1 MNLRINVL
9 QIEVQIIGI
18 RVPIMVKKRFSFFGL
33 HFIEAHSVKKNLANI
48 FPGMI
53 VTLCGTDLSYV

>member
-1 MNLRINVL
+1 
-9 QIEVQIIGI
+9 
-18 RVPIMVKKRFSFFGL
+18 MVKKRFSFFGL

-53 VTLCGTDLSYV
+53 VTLCGTDLSYVWCHLCLEVM